1 MSAASHSVP
10 APVKQQ
16 PSLAPAPVPARPAP
30 SRPWKWIIVLA
41 ALAVAAYFAYRFVS
55 AKSTSAIP
63 TVTVKTAK
71 VAIGNLE
78 RTVRV
83 GGQTAAI
90 NFANVTA
97 PAMRGPDSNREMIL
111 LKTAVPGSWVKKGT
125 LIAAIDAQSMQDHVD
140 DLGDTIQAAEADVR
154 KRKAEQQIEWEN
166 LQQTLRVSKSEVDK
180 ARLDYNA
187 GEVRTDIER
196 QLLKLT
202 LDEAEASYKQAQADL
217 AFKKASHESEI
228 KVLEY
233 TLIRHTRHRDRHKGD
248 VRAFTM
254 YAPMDGLVVMSQ
266 IWRGNEMGQVQTGDR
281 VFPGQ
286 GFMKIVNTRTMQVE
300 GTVNQAESSEFRVGQ
315 DAIVKLD
322 AFPGLQFS
330 GKVYSIGAL
339 AAGGWRQSP
348 YIRNVPLRVKI
359 EGSDP
364 KLIPDLSASADV
376 VVEKAEGKLL
386 VPRSA
391 LREED
396 GKTVAYVKAG
406 DKWERREVTP
416 GPQNETHTV
425 ALAGLTNGEEVRL
438 N

>member
-10 APVKQQ
+10 SPVKQQ
-16 PSLAPAPVPARPAP
+16 PSLAPAPAPVHPAP
-30 SRPWKWIIVLA
+30 GRPWKWLILLA
-41 ALAVAAYFAYRFVS
+41 ALAVGAYFGYRAFV
-55 AKSTSAIP
+55 AKSTNAIP
-63 TVTVKTAK
+63 VVAVKSAKVTV
-71 VAIGNLE
+71 GNLE

-83 GGQTAAI
+83 GGQTSAI
-90 NFANVTA
+90 NFSNVTA

-111 LKTAVPGSWVKKGT
+111 LKTAVPGSWVKKGS

-140 DLGDTIQAAEADVR
+140 DLGDTILAAKSDVQ
-154 KRKAEQQIEWEN
+154 KRRAEQQIEWEN
-166 LQQTLRVSKSEVDK
+166 LQQTLRVNKSEVDK
-180 ARLDYNA
+180 ARLDFNA

-196 QLLKLT
+196 QLLKLA

-217 AFKKASHESEI
+217 EFKKAAQDSEI
-228 KVLEY
+228 KILEY
-233 TLIRHTRHRDRHKGD
+233 TLIRHTRHRDRHVGD
-248 VRAFTM
+248 VKAFTM
-254 YAPMDGLVVMSQ
+254 YASMDGLVVMSQ
-266 IWRGNEMGQVQTGDR
+266 IWRGNEMGQVQVGDR

-300 GTVNQAESSEFRVGQ
+300 GTVNQAESSQFRVGQ
-315 DAIVKLD
+315 DARVKLD
-322 AFPGLQFS
+322 AFPGLEFP

-348 YIRNVPLRVKI
+348 YIRNVPIRVKI

-376 VVEKAEGKLL
+376 VIEKAEGKLL

-391 LREED
+391 IREEE

-406 DKWERREVTP
+406 DTWERREVTV
-416 GPQNETHTV
+416 GPQNETHAV

-438 N
+438 H

>member
-16 PSLAPAPVPARPAP
+16 PGLAPAPVPARPAP
-30 SRPWKWIIVLA
+30 SRPWKWIILFA
-41 ALAVAAYFAYRFVS
+41 ALAVAAYFGYQAVATKATPATPIIS
-55 AKSTSAIP
+55 
-63 TVTVKTAK
+63 VKTAK
-71 VAIGNLE
+71 VTIGNLE
-78 RTVRV
+78 RTIRV

-97 PAMRGPDSNREMIL
+97 PAMRGPDANREMIL

-140 DLGDTIQAAEADVR
+140 DLGDTIQAAQADVR
-154 KRKAEQQIEWEN
+154 KRRAEQQIEWEN
-166 LQQTLRVSKSEVDK
+166 LLQTLRVSKSEVDK
-180 ARLDYNA
+180 AQLDYNA

-196 QLLKLT
+196 QLLKLS
-202 LDEAEASYKQAQADL
+202 LDEAQAHYKQAQADL
-217 AFKKASHESEI
+217 EFKKASQTSEI
-228 KVLEY
+228 KILEY
-233 TLIRHTRHRDRHKGD
+233 TLMRHTRHRDRHVGD
-248 VRAFTM
+248 VKAFTM

-266 IWRGNEMGQVQTGDR
+266 IWRGNEMGQVQVGDR

-286 GFMKIVNTRTMQVE
+286 GFMKIVNTATMQVE

-315 DAIVKLD
+315 SAVVKLD
-322 AFPGLQFS
+322 AFPGLEFS

-364 KLIPDLSASADV
+364 KLIPDLSGSADV
-376 VVEKAEGKLL
+376 VVEKAESKLL

-391 LREED
+391 ISEED
-396 GKTVAYVKAG
+396 GKTFAYVKAG
-406 DKWERREVTP
+406 DKWERREVTA
-416 GPQNETHTV
+416 GLQNESHTV
-425 ALAGLTNGEEVRL
+425 VLAGLTNGEEVRV

>member
-10 APVKQQ
+10 APVKQP
-16 PSLAPAPVPARPAP
+16 PSLAPAPVPVRPAP
-30 SRPWKWIIVLA
+30 SRPWKWLVL
-41 ALAVAAYFAYRFVS
+41 LAVIAVGAYAAYRFLNANV
-55 AKSTSAIP
+55 APSTPVIA
-63 TVTVKTAK
+63 VKTGK
-71 VAIGNLE
+71 VTIGNLE
-78 RTVRV
+78 RTIRV
-83 GGQTAAI
+83 GGQTSAI

-111 LKTAVPGSWVKKGT
+111 LRTAVPGSWVKKGT
-125 LIAAIDAQSMQDHVD
+125 LIAEIDSQAMQDHVD
-140 DLGDTIQAAEADVR
+140 DLSDTILAAEADVR

-180 ARLDYNA
+180 AQLDYNA

-202 LDEAEASYKQAQADL
+202 LDEAQATYKQAQADL
-217 AFKKASHESEI
+217 ELKKAAHASEI
-228 KVLEY
+228 KILEY

-266 IWRGNEMGQVQTGDR
+266 IWRGNEMGQVQAGDR

-286 GFMKIVNTRTMQVE
+286 GFMKIVNTKTMQVE

-315 DAIVKLD
+315 DAIIQLD
-322 AFPGLQFS
+322 AFPSLQFH
-330 GKVYSIGAL
+330 GKVHSIGAL

-348 YIRNVPLRVKI
+348 YIRNVPIRVKI
-359 EGSDP
+359 DGSDA

-376 VVEKAEGKLL
+376 VIEKAEGKLL

-391 LREED
+391 LREEN
-396 GKTVAYVKAG
+396 GKTFAYVKAG
-406 DKWERREVTP
+406 DQWERREVTR
-416 GPQNETHTV
+416 GPENEAQTV
-425 ALAGLTNGEEVRL
+425 ALAGLAEGDEVRL

>member
-1 MSAASHSVP
+1 MIWAI
-10 APVKQQ
+10 
-16 PSLAPAPVPARPAP
+16 R
-30 SRPWKWIIVLA
+30 SRL
-41 ALAVAAYFAYRFVS
+41 R
-55 AKSTSAIP
+55 
-63 TVTVKTAK
+63 
-71 VAIGNLE
+71 
-78 RTVRV
+78 
-83 GGQTAAI
+83 
-90 NFANVTA
+90 
-97 PAMRGPDSNREMIL
+97 
-111 LKTAVPGSWVKKGT
+111 
-125 LIAAIDAQSMQDHVD
+125 
-140 DLGDTIQAAEADVR
+140 EADVR

-416 GPQNETHTV
+416 GLQNETHTV

>member
-16 PSLAPAPVPARPAP
+16 PSLAPAPAPARPAP

-41 ALAVAAYFAYRFVS
+41 TLAVAAYVAYRFVS

-125 LIAAIDAQSMQDHVD
+125 LIAEIDAQSMQDHVD

-315 DAIVKLD
+315 DALVKLD

>member
-1 MSAASHSVP
+1 M
-10 APVKQQ
+10 
-16 PSLAPAPVPARPAP
+16 
-30 SRPWKWIIVLA
+30 
-41 ALAVAAYFAYRFVS
+41 
-55 AKSTSAIP
+55 
-63 TVTVKTAK
+63 
-71 VAIGNLE
+71 
-78 RTVRV
+78 
-83 GGQTAAI
+83 GGQTSAI

-97 PAMRGPDSNREMIL
+97 PAMRGPDSNREMVL
-111 LKTAVPGSWVKKGT
+111 LRTAVPGSWVKKGT
-125 LIAAIDAQSMQDHVD
+125 LIAEIDAQSMQDHVD
-140 DLGDTIQAAEADVR
+140 DLGDTILAAEADVR
-154 KRKAEQQIEWEN
+154 KRRAEQQIEWEN
-166 LQQTLRVSKSEVDK
+166 LQQTLRVSKAETDK

-202 LDEAEASYKQAQADL
+202 LDEAEATYKQAQADL
-217 AFKKASHESEI
+217 DLKKAVHASEI
-228 KVLEY
+228 KILEY
-233 TLIRHTRHRDRHKGD
+233 TLVRHTRHRDRHKGD

-266 IWRGNEMGQVQTGDR
+266 IWRGNEMGQVQAGDR

-286 GFMKIVNTRTMQVE
+286 GFMKVVNTKTMQVE

-315 DAIVKLD
+315 DAIIKLD
-322 AFPGLQFS
+322 AFPGLQFP

-348 YIRNVPLRVKI
+348 YIRNVPIRVKI
-359 EGSDP
+359 DGSDP

-376 VVEKAEGKLL
+376 VIEKAEGKLL

-391 LREED
+391 LRDEN

-406 DKWERREVTP
+406 DQWERREVTR
-416 GPQNETHTV
+416 GPENEAQAV
-425 ALAGLTNGEEVRL
+425 ALAGLSDGDEVRL

>member
-1 MSAASHSVP
+1 LGSY
-10 APVKQQ
+10 
-16 PSLAPAPVPARPAP
+16 
-30 SRPWKWIIVLA
+30 
-41 ALAVAAYFAYRFVS
+41 AAYRIFNAN
-55 AKSTSAIP
+55 ATPSTPIIA
-63 TVTVKTAK
+63 VKTAK
-71 VAIGNLE
+71 AAIGNVE
-78 RTVRV
+78 RRIRV
-83 GGQTAAI
+83 GGQTSAI

-97 PAMRGPDSNREMIL
+97 PAMRGPDSNREMVL
-111 LKTAVPGSWVKKGT
+111 LRTAVPGSWVKKGT
-125 LIAAIDAQSMQDHVD
+125 LIAEIDAQSMQDHVD
-140 DLGDTIQAAEADVR
+140 DLGDTILAAEADVR

-166 LQQTLRVSKSEVDK
+166 LQQTLRVSKAEVDK
-180 ARLDYNA
+180 AQLDYNA

-202 LDEAEASYKQAQADL
+202 LDEAEATYKQAQADL
-217 AFKKASHESEI
+217 DLKKAAHASEI
-228 KVLEY
+228 KILEY

-286 GFMKIVNTRTMQVE
+286 GFMKIVNTKTMQVE

-322 AFPGLQFS
+322 AFPGLQFP

-348 YIRNVPLRVKI
+348 YIRNVPIRVKI
-359 EGSDP
+359 DGSDP

-376 VVEKAEGKLL
+376 VIEKAEGKVS
-386 VPRSA
+386 VPRAA
-391 LREED
+391 LRDEN

-406 DKWERREVTP
+406 DQWERREVTR
-416 GPQNETHTV
+416 GPENEAQAV
-425 ALAGLTNGEEVRL
+425 ALAGLSDGDEVRL